1 MREKKM
7 GIFRPEHSS
16 RNRCN
21 TKKSTAFE
29 GEFMNVRQLLL
40 FFCVVLFAVPLTLT
54 AQDPPPSYGPA
65 ITLEQA
71 KKVVAAAEA
80 EARKNKWN
88 VVITIVDS
96 ATNLVL
102 LQRMDD
108 TQIGSI
114 KISQKKAH
122 TAAALRRST
131 KVFEDLVAAG
141 GANLKVLANDEVI
154 PIEGGLPIIVN
165 GKVIGAIGVSGVTS
179 QQDGIIAKAGV
190 DALK

>member
-1 MREKKM
+1 M
-7 GIFRPEHSS
+7 
-16 RNRCN
+16 
-21 TKKSTAFE
+21 KSLRLSLALLI
-29 GEFMNVRQLLL
+29 VLL
-40 FFCVVLFAVPLTLT
+40 FAQFTIT
-54 AQDPPPSYGPA
+54 AQDAPPSYGPA

-122 TAAALRRST
+122 TAAAMRRST
-131 KVFEDLVAAG
+131 KVFEDQVAAG
-141 GANLKVLANDEVI
+141 GMGVKLLGIDEVI
-154 PIEGGLPIIVN
+154 PVEGGLPIIVN

-179 QQDGIIAKAGV
+179 QQDGIVAKAGV

>member
-1 MREKKM
+1 MKR
-7 GIFRPEHSS
+7 IRLSFALL
-16 RNRCN
+16 
-21 TKKSTAFE
+21 T
-29 GEFMNVRQLLL
+29 VLLL
-40 FFCVVLFAVPLTLT
+40 TQFTLT
-54 AQDPPPSYGPA
+54 AQDAPPSYGPA

-71 KKVVAAAEA
+71 KKVAAAAEA

-114 KISQKKAH
+114 KIAQKKAY

-131 KVFEDLVAAG
+131 KVFEDQVAAG
-141 GANLKVLANDEVI
+141 GMGLKTLANDEVI
-154 PIEGGLPIIVN
+154 PIEGGLPLIIN
-165 GKVIGAIGVSGVTS
+165 GKIVGAIGVSGVTS
-179 QQDGIIAKAGV
+179 QQDGIVAKAGV
-190 DALK
+190 EALK

>member
-1 MREKKM
+1 M
-7 GIFRPEHSS
+7 
-16 RNRCN
+16 
-21 TKKSTAFE
+21 KSLRLSLALLI
-29 GEFMNVRQLLL
+29 VLLL
-40 FFCVVLFAVPLTLT
+40 AQFTTT
-54 AQDPPPSYGPA
+54 AQDAPPSYGPA

-108 TQIGSI
+108 TQLGSI

-131 KVFEDLVAAG
+131 KVFEDQVAAG
-141 GANLKVLANDEVI
+141 GMGWKILGNDEVI
-154 PIEGGLPIIVN
+154 PIEGGLPLIVN
-165 GKVIGAIGVSGVTS
+165 GKIIGAIGVSGVTS
-179 QQDGIIAKAGV
+179 QQDGIVAKAGV

>member
-1 MREKKM
+1 M
-7 GIFRPEHSS
+7 
-16 RNRCN
+16 
-21 TKKSTAFE
+21 KSLRLSLALLI
-29 GEFMNVRQLLL
+29 VLLL
-40 FFCVVLFAVPLTLT
+40 AQFTAT
-54 AQDPPPSYGPA
+54 AQDAPPSYGPA

-71 KKVVAAAEA
+71 KKVAAAAEA

-108 TQIGSI
+108 TQLGSI
-114 KISQKKAH
+114 KISQKKAY

-131 KVFEDLVAAG
+131 KVFEDQVAAG
-141 GANLKVLANDEVI
+141 GMGLKTLGNDEVI

-165 GKVIGAIGVSGVTS
+165 GKIIGAIGVSGVTS
-179 QQDGIIAKAGV
+179 QQDGIIAKAGI

>member
-1 MREKKM
+1 MKR
-7 GIFRPEHSS
+7 FW
-16 RNRCN
+16 
-21 TKKSTAFE
+21 TAF
-29 GEFMNVRQLLL
+29 FVM
-40 FFCVVLFAVPLTLT
+40 FLFAQLTIT
-54 AQDPPPSYGPA
+54 AQDAPPSYGPA

-71 KKVVAAAEA
+71 KKVVAAAET

-114 KISQKKAH
+114 KISQKKAY

-131 KVFEDLVAAG
+131 KVFEDLVASG
-141 GANLKVLANDEVI
+141 GANLKILANDEVI
-154 PIEGGLPIIVN
+154 PIEGGLPIFQN
-165 GKVIGAIGVSGVTS
+165 GKIIGAIGVSGVTS

>member
-1 MREKKM
+1 LS
-7 GIFRPEHSS
+7 FS
-16 RNRCN
+16 
-21 TKKSTAFE
+21 AAVFV
-29 GEFMNVRQLLL
+29 FMLRRLFQPFTLWRKLMKITTLLL
-40 FFCVVLFAVPLTLT
+40 AILCSSFVAF

-88 VVITIVDS
+88 VVITVVDS

-114 KISQKKAH
+114 RIAQKKAH

-131 KVFEDLVAAG
+131 KVFEDQVAAG
-141 GANLKVLANDEVI
+141 GMGLRMLGNDEVI
-154 PIEGGLPIIVN
+154 PLEGGLPIYLS
-165 GKVIGAIGVSGVTS
+165 GKIIGAIGVSGVTS
-179 QQDGIIAKAGV
+179 QQDGIVAKAGA

>member
-1 MREKKM
+1 M
-7 GIFRPEHSS
+7 
-16 RNRCN
+16 
-21 TKKSTAFE
+21 KSLRLSLALLI
-29 GEFMNVRQLLL
+29 VLLL
-40 FFCVVLFAVPLTLT
+40 AQFTIT
-54 AQDPPPSYGPA
+54 AQDAPPSYGPA

-71 KKVVAAAEA
+71 KKVAAAAEA

-108 TQIGSI
+108 TQLGSI
-114 KISQKKAH
+114 RISQKKAH

-131 KVFEDLVAAG
+131 KVFEDQVAAG
-141 GANLKVLANDEVI
+141 GMGWKILGNDEVI
-154 PIEGGLPIIVN
+154 PIEGGLPLIAN
-165 GKVIGAIGVSGVTS
+165 GKIIGAIGVSGVTS
-179 QQDGIIAKAGV
+179 QQDGIVAKAGV

>member
-1 MREKKM
+1 MN
-7 GIFRPEHSS
+7 IRP
-16 RNRCN
+16 
-21 TKKSTAFE
+21 
-29 GEFMNVRQLLL
+29 LLL
-40 FFCVVLFAVPLTLT
+40 TFCVLLLAVQLNVT

-71 KKVVAAAEA
+71 KKVAAAAEA

-88 VVITIVDS
+88 VVISIVDS

-114 KISQKKAH
+114 KISQKKAY

-131 KVFEDLVAAG
+131 KVFEDQIAAG
-141 GANLKVLANDEVI
+141 GMALKTLANDEVI
-154 PIEGGLPIIVN
+154 PIEGGLPITVN
-165 GKVIGAIGVSGVTS
+165 GKIIGAIGVSGVTS
-179 QQDGIIAKAGV
+179 QQDGIIAKAGAE
-190 DALK
+190 ALK